1 MSDDARPKL
10 DGLQLEAV
18 RLDFLG
24 QSCRAIGE
32 AVGRSRTTVWKWQ
45 QLPEYQEHYRQ
56 LQAEADRMTV
66 GEAHKLRGDALK
78 VVRASIT
85 RIGQR
90 LAKDT
95 VSNTE
100 LAALGRAALDV
111 YKTTAAQ
118 TGISGIRAE
127 IVVSDAEQRQRA
139 AMIAASM
146 SDADLQIEAAPLVLE
161 GDEG

>member
-1 MSDDARPKL
+1 MSSDDARPKL

-45 QLPEYQEHYRQ
+45 QLPEYQAHYRQ

-95 VSNTE
+95 VSNSE

-118 TGISGIRAE
+118 TGISERRTIEHEGTVSVNAE
-127 IVVSDAEQRQRA
+127 
-139 AMIAASM
+139 
-146 SDADLQIEAAPLVLE
+146 ADSLV
-161 GDEG
+161 DELIGAD